1 MDDIIFDKVAIS
13 TIFKIYSQRRLPE
26 YDPTMANAIKLYLKG
41 KDCLLSY
48 GWLRKFSSRYL
59 KKVQILD

>member
-13 TIFKIYSQRRLPE
+13 TIFKMYSQKRLPE
-26 YDPTMANAIKLYLKG
+26 YDPTMATAIKLYLKG
-41 KDCLLSY
+41 KDSLHSY

-59 KKVQILD
+59 KKVQIRD